1 MAAALR
7 PKDADLADLLAVAG
21 AALDGVASRFVE
33 GVGAP
38 SAVQKGRGDF
48 ATELDLE
55 LERTLSAQLTERTG
69 FPVHGEEFGGP
80 ELTSGTAWVLDPIDG
95 TFNYSAGHPL
105 SGMLLALVR
114 DGEPVIGL
122 TWLPGLGQRY
132 AAAAGGPVFLN
143 GQPLPPL
150 ERAKLSD
157 AMIGFGAFNIDGA
170 GRIPGIFRFNLLGAL
185 SRLSGRVRMH
195 GSTGIDLAYTA
206 SGVLGGAVVFGHH
219 PWDNAAGVALVRAAG
234 GVVTDLRGR
243 DWTIESG
250 SVLAAAPGVHEELL
264 DMIDD
269 TVRETVSGASESP
282 ADPAVADSRE
292 RQQQ

>member
-1 MAAALR
+1 MT
-7 PKDADLADLLAVAG
+7 ADLPDLLA
-21 AALDGVASRFVE
+21 AAATVLDDAAPRFVA

-38 SAVQKGRGDF
+38 SAVDKGRGDF

-55 LERTLSAQLTERTG
+55 LERTVSRELLARTG
-69 FPVHGEEFGGP
+69 IPVHGEEFGGP

-122 TWLPGLGQRY
+122 TWLPGLGRRY
-132 AAAAGGPVFLN
+132 AAVAGGPLLIDGVP
-143 GQPLPPL
+143 QPPL
-150 ERAKLSD
+150 EPGKLSHS
-157 AMIGFGAFNIDGA
+157 MIGFGAFNIDGE

-206 SGVLGGAVVFGHH
+206 SGILGGAVVFGHH

-234 GVVTDLRGR
+234 GVVTDLLGR
-243 DWTIESG
+243 EWRIDSG

-264 DMIDD
+264 DLIGD
-269 TVRETVSGASESP
+269 TVIRVTDAVTPPAGSEE
-282 ADPAVADSRE
+282 VE
-292 RQQQ
+292 Q

>member
-1 MAAALR
+1 MAAELAELLGIASGLLD
-7 PKDADLADLLAVAG
+7 DAAP
-21 AALDGVASRFVE
+21 RFVE
-33 GVGAP
+33 GIGAP
-38 SAVQKGRGDF
+38 SAVQKGRNDF

-55 LERTLSAQLTERTG
+55 LERTLSARLHERTG

-80 ELTSGTAWVLDPIDG
+80 QLATGTAWVLDPIDG
-95 TFNYSAGHPL
+95 TFNYSAGHLL

-114 DGEPVIGL
+114 DGVPVLGL
-122 TWLPGLGQRY
+122 TWLPGLNQRY
-132 AAAAGGPVFLN
+132 AAVADGPLYLN
-143 GQPLPPL
+143 GQQMRPL
-150 ERAKLSD
+150 ERGKLSD
-157 AMIGFGAFNIDGA
+157 SMIGFGSFNIDGA

-195 GSTGIDLAYTA
+195 GSTGIDLAFTA

-234 GVVTDLRGR
+234 GVVTDLLGR

-264 DMIDD
+264 DLISETADH
-269 TVRETVSGASESP
+269 VRGEVE
-282 ADPAVADSRE
+282 
-292 RQQQ
+292 Q

>member
-1 MAAALR
+1 MT
-7 PKDADLADLLAVAG
+7 DLAELLSIARD
-21 AALDGVASRFVE
+21 ALDGAASRFVE

-38 SAVQKGRGDF
+38 SAVQKGRNDF
-48 ATELDLE
+48 ATEVDLE
-55 LERTLSAQLTERTG
+55 LERTLSRELLERTG
-69 FPVHGEEFGGP
+69 IPVHGEEFGGP

-114 DGEPVIGL
+114 EGTPVLGL

-132 AAAAGGPVFLN
+132 AATVEGPVHLN
-143 GQPLPPL
+143 GQPLPRL
-150 ERAKLSD
+150 EPSKLSA
-157 AMIGFGAFNIDGA
+157 AMIGFGTFNIDGE
-170 GRIPGIFRFNLLGAL
+170 GRIPGIFRFNLMGAL
-185 SRLSGRVRMH
+185 SRLSGRMRMH

-243 DWTIESG
+243 PWTIESG

-264 DMIDD
+264 DMIND
-269 TVRETVSGASESP
+269 TVDNMSE
-282 ADPAVADSRE
+282 E
-292 RQQQ
+292 R